1 VTTTNTIHYE
11 NDKSRKSSKKELG
24 VFRNILVAI
33 DGSPTATAALEEAIE
48 LARSDGARLLLLSVA
63 APPRWRYTGPTYVPY
78 PTDEE
83 LQRAA
88 CDALARA
95 EALVPADVSVSSI
108 VRVGSPAAEIVT
120 RAAEGGHDLIVMG
133 SRGHGVVG
141 SLLLGSV
148 SRAVVADSPVP
159 VLVSRRRS
167 HARPRAPEP
176 RTHQDVAAKDPTAA
190 VSMHAEPVTRGAITV
205 FLWLVV
211 ALLLELELAWWLFER
226 SYAP

>member
-1 VTTTNTIHYE
+1 M
-11 NDKSRKSSKKELG
+11 
-24 VFRNILVAI
+24 FRNILVAI
-33 DGSPTATAALEEAIE
+33 DGSPTATAALEEAID
-48 LARSDGARLLLLSVA
+48 LARSGRARLVLLSVA
-63 APPRWRYTGPTYVPY
+63 TPPRWRFTGPTYVPY

-88 CDALARA
+88 WDVLARA

-120 RAAEGGHDLIVMG
+120 RAAEAGHDLIVMG
-133 SRGHGVVG
+133 SRGHGVLG

-148 SRAVVADSPVP
+148 SRAVVARSAVP
-159 VLVSRRRS
+159 VLVSRRAS
-167 HARPRAPEP
+167 DGRPRAAAP
-176 RTHQDVAAKDPTAA
+176 RAPQDVPARDTTAA
-190 VSMHAEPVTRGAITV
+190 VSMHPEPVTRGAITV

-211 ALLLELELAWWLFER
+211 ALLLELELAWWFFER

>member
-1 VTTTNTIHYE
+1 
-11 NDKSRKSSKKELG
+11 

-33 DGSPTATAALEEAIE
+33 DGSPTATAALEEAID
-48 LARSDGARLLLLSVA
+48 LARSDGARLVLLSVA
-63 APPRWRYTGPTYVPY
+63 APPRWRFTGPTYVPY

-88 CDALARA
+88 WDVLARA
-95 EALVPADVSVSSI
+95 EALVPGDVAVSSV
-108 VRVGSPAAEIVT
+108 VRVGSPAAEIVR
-120 RAAEGGHDLIVMG
+120 RAVEGGHDLIVMG
-133 SRGHGVVG
+133 SRGHGSLG

-148 SRAVVADSPVP
+148 SRAVVARSAVP

-167 HARPRAPEP
+167 EGVQRAAEPPAHREVPARD
-176 RTHQDVAAKDPTAA
+176 TTAT
-190 VSMHAEPVTRGAITV
+190 VSMHAEPVTRGALTV

-211 ALLLELELAWWLFER
+211 ALLLELELAWWFFER